1 MLLPSLLALLALPAL
16 AVAAPAPF
24 QNTALVRTIDLGGA
38 TSLVTT
44 TYTAKSVSS
53 KLESTY
59 ELLVGRAEW
68 EAKGWFD
75 VREKKAR
82 SAAAAAGRDDT
93 GLTWTVGAYDVSL

>member
-1 MLLPSLLALLALPAL
+1 MPLPSLLALLALPAL

-38 TSLVTT
+38 TSLMTT
-44 TYTAKSVSS
+44 TYTARSTSV

-68 EAKGWFD
+68 EAKGWFE
-75 VREKKAR
+75 VREKKSR
-82 SAAAAAGRDDT
+82 GTAAAAGLNDG

>member
-1 MLLPSLLALLALPAL
+1 MLLPSFLAFLALPAL
-16 AVAAPAPF
+16 ALAAPAPY

-38 TSLVTT
+38 TSLITT
-44 TYTAKSVSS
+44 TYTAKSVSN

-82 SAAAAAGRDDT
+82 SAAAAGTGDDA
-93 GLTWTVGAYDVSL
+93 LEWTVGAYDVSL